1 MNLRIAASICIAGAA
16 LLLAFPERMFAQ
28 EPRVD
33 RLEVVQSG
41 FMTAR
46 KTGRTVE
53 SPGTATGY
61 TVIAADP
68 EFLADAP
75 ADTARVGTLFGAR
88 FRVVGQPSGA
98 NVTLRTVWKIPA
110 PGITN
115 PKTGNTYRENV
126 SEVVVKIGEVRT
138 RAYGFEEAWEIARGT
153 WTFELWQGDRKLLEQ
168 SFTIQ

>member
-1 MNLRIAASICIAGAA
+1 MRTNVDHPPGVAMHLKIAANVFIAGAV
-16 LLLAFPERMFAQ
+16 LLLSFPSRTLAQ

-68 EFLADAP
+68 EFLPEAP

-88 FRVVGQPSGA
+88 FRVVGQPPGA
-98 NVTLRTVWKIPA
+98 NVTLRTVW
-110 PGITN
+110 
-115 PKTGNTYRENV
+115 
-126 SEVVVKIGEVRT
+126 
-138 RAYGFEEAWEIARGT
+138 
-153 WTFELWQGDRKLLEQ
+153 
-168 SFTIQ
+168 